1 MIERLLDL
9 AQARELGDLSPK
21 VSFSYLR
28 MTSQLGKLLRQNR
41 KHHVSIADD
50 GDVVRVFSIPVVIDD
65 GIVLP
70 YQWLLMS
77 LFDGNVY
84 ERGEIEFC
92 HCGSMVRLMADGS
105 SVGMCSGCQM
115 SWCEGEIS
123 RCGREDVCR

>member
-1 MIERLLDL
+1 MDL

-28 MTSQLGKLLRQNR
+28 MTSQLASLLTRNHR
-41 KHHVSIADD
+41 HHVEMVH
-50 GDVVRVFSIPVVIDD
+50 GGQTRVFGIPVVIDD

-70 YQWLLMS
+70 HQWLLVS

-92 HCGSMVRLMADGS
+92 HCGSMVRPLPDGS

-115 SWCEGEIS
+115 SWCEGETS
-123 RCGREDVCR
+123 RCGREHVCI